1 MARSAGR
8 GCAVSSGGCGPHI
21 FLGIALEPIALWAE
35 GKLSPA
41 NVRPTGYLAVAIDSS
56 RGHSVTNAS
65 DILIERLIAWGVDTV
80 FGLPGDGINGVFEAL
95 RKNQEKI
102 RFIHV
107 RHEEAAAFMACA
119 YAKFTGRIGVCI
131 ATSGP
136 GGIHLLNGL
145 YDAKMDQA
153 PVLAITGMQ
162 HSDLIG
168 TFTQQDVALDRLF
181 MDVAVYDERVM
192 SGAHMESVAD
202 LAIRSALSQR
212 GVAHITIPV
221 DVQVQEVKKGRS
233 ERNPIHHTSAV
244 PAYFHE
250 SPSRVELEHAAD
262 ILNRGK
268 KIAILAGQGALHA
281 TEELEETAE
290 LLGAPVVKALLGKA
304 AVPDDSPYTTGG
316 IGLLGT
322 EPSQDALEGCDTLL
336 MVGTSFPYI
345 EFLPEPGSVKC
356 VQIELDPQRISL
368 RYPADVGLV
377 GDAKSCL
384 RALRPLLQTHEKSF
398 LEKAQQSKAEWQKLM
413 EERGTRPDKPMKPQV
428 VGWELGKRIPANAIV
443 TSDSGTITTWWAR
456 FVPALRG
463 QMHSCSGNLATMAC
477 GLPYAIGAA
486 VAYPDR
492 PVFCIIG
499 DGGLSMLLGELI
511 TVAAYK
517 LNIKILVIKN
527 NTLGQIKWEQMVFL
541 GNPEYACDLYPA
553 DFVAIARG
561 AGIDAVHIEDPAS
574 CGAQLDGVVSRR
586 EPVLIEAVV
595 DQFTPPMPAKVK
607 ASQAMKLGEALVR
620 GEPNR
625 SKIVITNTHD
635 KIRELV

>member
-1 MARSAGR
+1 MM
-8 GCAVSSGGCGPHI
+8 
-21 FLGIALEPIALWAE
+21 
-35 GKLSPA
+35 
-41 NVRPTGYLAVAIDSS
+41 
-56 RGHSVTNAS
+56 NAS
-65 DILIERLIAWGVDTV
+65 DVLVERLLAWGVDTI

-95 RKNQEKI
+95 RKQKDKFQ
-102 RFIHV
+102 FIHV
-107 RHEEAAAFMACA
+107 RHEESAAFMACA
-119 YAKFTGRIGVCI
+119 YAKFTGRLGVCI

-145 YDAKMDQA
+145 YDAKMDHA
-153 PVLAITGMQ
+153 PVLAITGLQ

-168 TFTQQDVALDRLF
+168 TLTQQDVALDKLF
-181 MDVAVYDERVM
+181 IDVAIYNERVM

-202 LAIRSALSQR
+202 LAIRTALAAR

-221 DVQVQEVKKGRS
+221 DVQVQAVKKGRS
-233 ERNPIHHTSAV
+233 ERNPVHHTSAV
-244 PAYFHE
+244 AAYFE
-250 SPSRVELEHAAD
+250 QVPARVDLEYAAD

-268 KIAILAGQGALHA
+268 KIAILAGQGALRA
-281 TEELEETAE
+281 TQELEEMAE
-290 LLGAPVVKALLGKA
+290 ALGAPIVKALLGKA

-322 EPSQDALEGCDTLL
+322 EPSQDAIEECDTLL
-336 MVGTSFPYI
+336 MVGTSFPYV
-345 EFLPEPGSVKC
+345 EFLPKPGTIKC
-356 VQIELDPQRISL
+356 VQIDIDPQRISL
-368 RYPADVGLV
+368 RHPVDVGLV
-377 GDAKSCL
+377 GDAKNTL
-384 RALRPLLQTHEKSF
+384 RELLPQIEKHRKSF
-398 LEKAQQSKAEWQKLM
+398 LEKAQKAKVDWQKLM
-413 EERGTRPDKPMKPQV
+413 DEQGTRPDRPMKPQV
-428 VGWELGKRIPANAIV
+428 IGWELGKRIPANAIV

-463 QMHSCSGNLATMAC
+463 QKHSCSGNLATMAC
-477 GLPYAIGAA
+477 GLPYAIAAA

-517 LNIKILVIKN
+517 LNIKIIVIKN

-561 AGIDAVHIEDPAS
+561 AGIEAIQIEDPSTCAQ
-574 CGAQLDGVVSRR
+574 QLDSVVNRPG
-586 EPVLIEAVV
+586 PVLIEAIV
-595 DQFTPPMPAKVK
+595 DQFTPPMPAKIK
-607 ASQAMKLGEALVR
+607 ASQALKLAEALVR

-625 SKIVITNTHD
+625 MEIVLTNAHD
-635 KIRELV
+635 KVRELV